1 MFQAGTVPGREHSR
15 EVKDVMSVIKKK
27 LKSDRGASITYA
39 LLIFLVCAIIG
50 SAVLTAGTAASGRLS
65 QMVEI
70 DQRYYSVNS
79 AASLLIDLME
89 RDKIVYEQPDTT
101 TEDTNSDDDQ
111 NGDQAGDTGADGGD
125 ALQADSY
132 TYYVNG
138 EEAASTGSLPLSLA
152 LAKQVLKMSG
162 NTPSDLPLNLTLN
175 SETET
180 DLEGAN
186 LEVSGTVTIT
196 KKEVENSAD
205 LVFEI
210 KDKDEKYAVRI
221 YMINQTPPPRFEW
234 SLDHI
239 ESIRW
244 DREEDTALSGS
255 G

>member
-1 MFQAGTVPGREHSR
+1 MKNRIKDKLRSR
-15 EVKDVMSVIKKK
+15 T
-27 LKSDRGASITYA
+27 GASITYA

-89 RDKIVYEQPDTT
+89 RDKIMYEKPETS

-111 NGDQAGDTGADGGD
+111 NGDPAGDAGADGGD
-125 ALQADSY
+125 ALPADSY

-138 EEAASTGSLPLSLA
+138 EEASSTGAPGLSLA
-152 LAKQVLKMSG
+152 LAKQVLKMSS
-162 NTPSDLPLNLTLN
+162 NTKSDLPLSLTLN
-175 SETET
+175 PETGT

-186 LEVSGTVTIT
+186 LEVTGTVTIT
-196 KKEVENSAD
+196 KKEVENGAD

-244 DREEDTALSGS
+244 DREEDAALNGS

>member
-1 MFQAGTVPGREHSR
+1 MKNRIKDKLRSR
-15 EVKDVMSVIKKK
+15 T
-27 LKSDRGASITYA
+27 GASITYA

-79 AASLLIDLME
+79 AASLVIDLME
-89 RDKIVYEQPDTT
+89 RDKIMYEKPETS

-125 ALQADSY
+125 AIPADSY

-138 EEAASTGSLPLSLA
+138 EEASSTEAPGLSLA
-152 LAKQVLKMSG
+152 LAKQVLKMSS
-162 NTPSDLPLNLTLN
+162 NTPSDPPLNFSLKPG
-175 SETET
+175 T
-180 DLEGAN
+180 DLEGTN

-205 LVFEI
+205 LVFELI
-210 KDKDEKYAVRI
+210 DEDGKYAVRI

>member
-1 MFQAGTVPGREHSR
+1 MKNRI
-15 EVKDVMSVIKKK
+15 KDK
-27 LKSDRGASITYA
+27 LRSQTGASITYA

-89 RDKIVYEQPDTT
+89 RDKIVYEQPETS

-111 NGDQAGDTGADGGD
+111 NGDQTGDAGADGGD
-125 ALQADSY
+125 AIPADSY

-138 EEAASTGSLPLSLA
+138 EEASSTGAPGLSLA
-152 LAKQVLKMSG
+152 LAKQVLKMSS
-162 NTPSDLPLNLTLN
+162 NTPSDLPLKLTLN

-196 KKEVENSAD
+196 KKEVENGAD

-210 KDKDEKYAVRI
+210 KDKDGKYAVRI